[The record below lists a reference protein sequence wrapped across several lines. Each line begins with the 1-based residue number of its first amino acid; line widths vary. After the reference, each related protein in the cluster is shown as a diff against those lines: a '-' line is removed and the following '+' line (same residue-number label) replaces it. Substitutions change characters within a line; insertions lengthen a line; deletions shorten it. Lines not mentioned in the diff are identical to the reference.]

1 MYNNQ
6 LLLNS
11 SVSPVYFDTTNI
23 IYPIKT
29 ITFNS
34 LYTMFINILEIVNY
48 VIINVGYPYYFLLTE
63 LYKMNG
69 TQKFLIIFCF
79 YNVIIT
85 IKLNKKYKKQ
95 IKRLKKKIKTTE
107 MLRND
112 NIDLIMDELSVLRNE
127 TNLKISTLD
136 KKIKKNK
143 QNVSYLECNVDN

>member
-95 IKRLKKKIKTTE
+95 IKRLKKKIETTE

-143 QNVSYLECNVDN
+143 QNVSYLECNEDN

>member
-29 ITFNS
+29 MTFNS

-48 VIINVGYPYYFLLTE
+48 VIINVGHPYYFLLTE

-95 IKRLKKKIKTTE
+95 IKRLKKKIETTE

-143 QNVSYLECNVDN
+143 QNVSYLECNEDN

>member
-1 MYNNQ
+1 
-6 LLLNS
+6 
-11 SVSPVYFDTTNI
+11 
-23 IYPIKT
+23 
-29 ITFNS
+29 
-34 LYTMFINILEIVNY
+34 
-48 VIINVGYPYYFLLTE
+48 
-63 LYKMNG
+63 MNG